1 MNEQVGTA
9 MTIFSAVILEGK
21 ALRELTRKVNKVA
34 TTFRDQNPQKY
45 GLFAALLSLLDK
57 EGALVEIAYVL
68 DVLKADGVALFTRY
82 GPGNHYL
89 GHQEFTEIWAE
100 LNRHHAVVHI
110 HPTKCHNSTL
120 VSPALPLPILN
131 YPHETTRTAVDM
143 ILSNTKR
150 NNPNCK
156 VILSHAGGT
165 LPYLITRVAGLVLSK
180 TFAKTPKTPQE
191 ILKDA
196 KTFYYDLALSSLHA
210 VLKMLLDFVLHDH
223 ILYGSDFPYSGSPLV
238 LAFTVD
244 LESFPISQE
253 LHDMIYFG
261 NAHALLP
268 RLAQS

>member
-9 MTIFSAVILEGK
+9 MSIFSAVILEGE
-21 ALRELTRKVNKVA
+21 ASRELTRKVNEVA
-34 TTFRDQNPQKY
+34 ATFRDQNPRKY
-45 GLFAALLSLLDK
+45 GFFAALPSLLDK
-57 EGALVEIAYVL
+57 EGALAEIAYAL

-89 GHQEFTEIWAE
+89 GHQEFTEMWAE
-100 LNRHHAVVHI
+100 LNRRHAVVHI

-120 VSPALPLPILN
+120 VSPALPLPILD

-165 LPYLITRVAGLVLSK
+165 LPYLITRVAGLVLSE

-196 KTFYYDLALSSLHA
+196 KTFYYDLALSSSHA
-210 VLKMLLDFVLHDH
+210 VLKMLLDFVPHDH
-223 ILYGSDFPYSGSPLV
+223 ILYGSDFPYSGSPPV
-238 LAFTVD
+238 LAFTAD

-253 LHDMIYFG
+253 LRDMIYFG